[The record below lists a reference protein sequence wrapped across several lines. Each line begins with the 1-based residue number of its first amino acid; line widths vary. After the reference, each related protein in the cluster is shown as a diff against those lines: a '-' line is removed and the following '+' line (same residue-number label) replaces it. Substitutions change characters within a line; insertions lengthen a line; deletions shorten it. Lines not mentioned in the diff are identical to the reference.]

1 MADKTQPSDI
11 KLIDGTILK
20 AVPLKISLLRPFMT
34 RFADLTKVAEDNDK
48 SMDVLLDCVQIALK
62 QYKPEIAD
70 DREAL
75 EDNIDLP
82 TVYKLIDVASGVN
95 LQGVDTND
103 ILNTVGR
110 K

>member
-48 SMDVLLDCVQIALK
+48 SMDVLLDFVQIALK

>member
-11 KLIDGTILK
+11 KLIDGTTLK
-20 AVPLKISLLRPFMT
+20 AVPLKISLLRPFMI
-34 RFADLTKVAEDNDK
+34 RFADLTKVADDNDK

-62 QYKPEIAD
+62 QYKPDIAD

-82 TVYKLIDVASGVN
+82 TVYKLIDAASGVN

-103 ILNTVGR
+103 ILNSVG
-110 K
+110 KK

>member
-95 LQGVDTND
+95 IQGVDTND

>member
-11 KLIDGTILK
+11 KLIDGTVLK

-34 RFADLTKVAEDNDK
+34 RFADLTKVADDNDK

-62 QYKPEIAD
+62 QYKSDIAD

-82 TVYKLIDVASGVN
+82 TVYKLIDAASGVN

-103 ILNTVGR
+103 ILNSVG
-110 K
+110 KK

>member
-11 KLIDGTILK
+11 KLIDGTVLK

-48 SMDVLLDCVQIALK
+48 SMDVLLDCIQIALK

-103 ILNTVGR
+103 ILNSVGR

>member
-48 SMDVLLDCVQIALK
+48 SMDVLLDCIQIALK

>member
-1 MADKTQPSDI
+1 MADKTQPSEI
-11 KLIDGTILK
+11 KLIDGTVLK

-62 QYKPEIAD
+62 QYKPELAD

-75 EDNIDLP
+75 EENIDLP
-82 TVYKLIDVASGVN
+82 TVYKLVDAASGVN

-103 ILNTVGR
+103 ILNTVG
-110 K
+110 KK

>member
-82 TVYKLIDVASGVN
+82 TVYKLIDLAYCLN

>member
-11 KLIDGTILK
+11 KLIDGTVLK

-48 SMDVLLDCVQIALK
+48 SMDVLLDCIQIALK

>member
-1 MADKTQPSDI
+1 MADKTQPSEI
-11 KLIDGTILK
+11 KLIDGTVLK

-75 EDNIDLP
+75 EENIDLP
-82 TVYKLIDVASGVN
+82 TVYKLVDAASGVN

-103 ILNTVGR
+103 ILNTVG
-110 K
+110 KK

>member
-11 KLIDGTILK
+11 KLIDGTVLK

-48 SMDVLLDCVQIALK
+48 SMDVLLDCIQIALK

-103 ILNTVGR
+103 ILSTVGR

>member
-75 EDNIDLP
+75 EDI
-82 TVYKLIDVASGVN
+82 S
-95 LQGVDTND
+95 
-103 ILNTVGR
+103 
-110 K
+110 